1 MIKGSYIEIKSRKMP
16 LRARIEMKGFMMPRR
31 LELILEGRGSPP
43 KKREVRRNALLAK
56 ETTGTKERKL

>member
-16 LRARIEMKGFMMPRR
+16 LRARIEMKGFMTPRR

-43 KKREVRRNALLAK
+43 KSMK
-56 ETTGTKERKL
+56 

>member
-43 KKREVRRNALLAK
+43 QKA
-56 ETTGTKERKL
+56 